1 MRAIRILAAGPQTL
15 VQDSGRRG
23 YAHLG
28 VPRAGAFDTRAW
40 QLANRLVGNATEA
53 ASLEILGGGVE
64 VEAMGHLNHLYHA
77 GTVTRDTRADG
88 AYLWRRRDV

>member
-53 ASLEILGGGVE
+53 AWRS
-64 VEAMGHLNHLYHA
+64 
-77 GTVTRDTRADG
+77 RRWDT
-88 AYLWRRRDV
+88 